1 MRTTTQAVHPETTL
15 DSPEVVRPP
24 QTAKELT
31 KSDEKA
37 DNADGSVPW
46 GYTEDDTERMK
57 QQAAE
62 LLEKST
68 AVVKERRD
76 SRKAVSGGSFREA
89 TGFYRNGDLRIYL
102 KEAPEDT
109 TSWDYKCWQVACFME
124 TAPVKGCLVFLIVA
138 NAVLIGVEADYGD
151 DSAIWGVLEMIF
163 LVCFTLELVMNLIG
177 YGRLFFTD
185 GWNLLDFFVVVFSLI
200 DFFMTFVG
208 AGDGA
213 GGGLS
218 VVRLVRIVRVIR
230 VISFLEKLVY
240 LVAAFVKGM
249 ASAFWVFILMIL
261 AMYIFAVLGKSFF
274 GDSNALIAKVL
285 ENSDGDVDVKVLF
298 GTIPDSFLTLVQFF
312 TFDDALGVQK
322 EIAKVYPLAWLYF
335 FAFLIF
341 VAIGMMELLASLFID
356 SLLEEKHALE
366 QKKAL
371 EKTEQSDEITRLI
384 TGLFTTFDADGN
396 GALTT
401 EELEQ
406 VITFLEQPATKG
418 LLDSV
423 GVELELMK
431 ETIRVSDINGD
442 GSVTQDELE
451 RALESIHIPPT
462 KADMRDLAQRTVRT
476 DMLVKTSVEQLTEH
490 MDGKIDAVS
499 TQVYAINGRLDRMEE
514 LMKGL
519 IRSVGQ
525 DPQAVVNSVMKERRK
540 RPMDLPEIQSSIGD
554 MQDLR
559 EPLSPKSTEIET
571 SGRRRDSVDK
581 VAPTARGT
589 EQEVSTALST
599 LDPLEKARR
608 NSRTETRDREID
620 DVTDVDRELD
630 FLNR

>member
-1 MRTTTQAVHPETTL
+1 
-15 DSPEVVRPP
+15 
-24 QTAKELT
+24 
-31 KSDEKA
+31 
-37 DNADGSVPW
+37 
-46 GYTEDDTERMK
+46 
-57 QQAAE
+57 
-62 LLEKST
+62 
-68 AVVKERRD
+68 
-76 SRKAVSGGSFREA
+76 
-89 TGFYRNGDLRIYL
+89 
-102 KEAPEDT
+102 
-109 TSWDYKCWQVACFME
+109 
-124 TAPVKGCLVFLIVA
+124 
-138 NAVLIGVEADYGD
+138 
-151 DSAIWGVLEMIF
+151 
-163 LVCFTLELVMNLIG
+163 
-177 YGRLFFTD
+177 
-185 GWNLLDFFVVVFSLI
+185 
-200 DFFMTFVG
+200 
-208 AGDGA
+208 
-213 GGGLS
+213 
-218 VVRLVRIVRVIR
+218 
-230 VISFLEKLVY
+230 VY